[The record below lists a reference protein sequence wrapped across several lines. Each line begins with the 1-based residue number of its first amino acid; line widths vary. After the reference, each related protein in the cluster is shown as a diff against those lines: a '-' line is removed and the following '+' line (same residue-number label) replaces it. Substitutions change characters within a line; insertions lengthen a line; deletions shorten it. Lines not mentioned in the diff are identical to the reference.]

1 VAELLCEIFVI
12 AMFSWKKNPKEQ
24 QSVGINAKQNSL
36 DNMDFS
42 DLLKD
47 PVDSFGTED
56 GGDDMDPD
64 LLVCLVSP
72 LVAVGVSTTYLQ
84 VFIAKQISFGIIEAA
99 ARTQFIFS
107 TPQV

>member
-1 VAELLCEIFVI
+1 
-12 AMFSWKKNPKEQ
+12 MFSWKKNPKEQ
-24 QSVGINAKQNSL
+24 QSVGRNAKQNSL
-36 DNMDFS
+36 DNMNFS

-72 LVAVGVSTTYLQ
+72 LSQLVYPRHICKSSLLN
-84 VFIAKQISFGIIEAA
+84 K
-99 ARTQFIFS
+99 
-107 TPQV
+107 